1 MLSMA
6 CRLPFLLVVLVLA
19 LLGATPEEARADIG
33 FAQAASTAQMFNPGR
48 KLVSMR
54 RRVRNTGVIEY
65 NTGFID
71 AKCVNMYGTDLN
83 GTTGFV
89 IATAVELL
97 VYPENLAMRDTWE
110 MIPQST
116 VSFDQALALMRQRT
130 GRPDTMI
137 DRIDLGS
144 ELWMLQYVVQ
154 YTDTTRY
161 LVDAI
166 TGEVIPALDTATAA
180 NSISPA
186 TYWSRIQRA
195 YELSGADANWYPIM
209 GATGTTSIGIPVG
222 ITLLN
227 PSTGRLKQVDML
239 GNLHQVVDFMPIGHL
254 LLVTN
259 GLRGVVANTK
269 VSAGQFLARIQ
280 SDFPGGKVAVIG
292 LQAQVNNTT
301 TVVTWNAT
309 VLTAAG
315 QSVLFAMNAMAPS
328 GSSGSSPH
336 PDRPG
341 DYNCDNHVTGEDLAE
356 LLRRYNGENCD
367 FDLDQDGWVKGEDLG
382 ILLSNWG

>member
-1 MLSMA
+1 MA
-6 CRLPFLLVVLVLA
+6 CRLPFLLAVLVLA
-19 LLGATPEEARADIG
+19 LLGEASTEARADIG
-33 FAQAASTAQMFNPGR
+33 FAQAASTARIFNPGR
-48 KLVSMR
+48 TLVSMR
-54 RRVRNTGVIEY
+54 RRVQNAVIQY

-71 AKCVNMYGTDLN
+71 AACASMYGTDLH

-89 IATAVELL
+89 IGTAVEPL
-97 VYPENLAMRDTWE
+97 VYPENIAMQDVLQRL
-110 MIPQST
+110 PQVQVT
-116 VSFDQALALMRQRT
+116 FEQALALLRQRT
-130 GRPDTMI
+130 GRADSLVE
-137 DRIDLGS
+137 RIDLAS
-144 ELWMLQYVVQ
+144 ELFMIFYVVQ

-161 LVDAI
+161 IIDAVS
-166 TGEVIPALDTATAA
+166 GEVAPATDVATPS

-186 TYWSRIQRA
+186 AYWQRILHAR
-195 YELSGADANWYPIM
+195 ELSGADASWYPIF
-209 GATGTTSIGIPVG
+209 GATGHTDQGVPVA
-222 ITLLN
+222 ITFLN
-227 PSTGRLKQVDML
+227 PANGRLKQVEML
-239 GNLHQVVDFMPIGHL
+239 GLQHQALEFSPVGHL
-254 LLVTN
+254 LQVTS
-259 GLRGVVANTK
+259 GLRGVVGITQ

-280 SDFPGGKVAVIG
+280 SDFPGGKVADIG

-315 QSVLFAMNAMAPS
+315 QSIVFSINAMVAS
-328 GSSGSSPH
+328 GSGNAPA

-356 LLRRYNGENCD
+356 LLLRYNGENCD

>member
-1 MLSMA
+1 MLAMA
-6 CRLPFLLVVLVLA
+6 CRLPFLLAVLVLA
-19 LLGATPEEARADIG
+19 LLDGVSVEARADIG
-33 FAQAASTAQMFNPGR
+33 FAQAASTAQIFNPGR

-71 AKCVNMYGTDLN
+71 AKCVSMYGTDLN

-89 IATAVELL
+89 IGTAVEQL
-97 VYPENLAMRDTWE
+97 VFPENVAMQDTWA
-110 MIPQST
+110 MIPQAT
-116 VSFDQALALMRQRT
+116 VSFGQALGALRKRT
-130 GRPDTMI
+130 GRPDSMI
-137 DRIDLGS
+137 ERIDLMS

-166 TGEVIPALDTATAA
+166 TGEVTPAVDLATPA
-180 NSISPA
+180 NSVSPA
-186 TYWSRIQRA
+186 TYWQRVQRA
-195 YELSGADANWYPIM
+195 YELSAADAGWYPIF
-209 GATGTTSIGIPVG
+209 GATGHTDQGIPVG

-227 PSTGRLKQVDML
+227 PANGRLKQVDML
-239 GNLHQVVDFMPIGHL
+239 GAQHQSLEFSPIGHL
-254 LLVTN
+254 LLVAN
-259 GLRGVVANTK
+259 GLRGVVAYTQ
-269 VSAGQFLARIQ
+269 VSVGQFLARIQ
-280 SDFPGGKVAVIG
+280 AEFPGGKVADIG
-292 LQAQVNNTT
+292 LQAQMNNTG

-309 VLTAAG
+309 ILTATGQSVVFSLNAMTAAG
-315 QSVLFAMNAMAPS
+315 SGNSPS
-328 GSSGSSPH
+328 

-356 LLRRYNGENCD
+356 LLLRYNRENCD